1 MAMDFSRRVKEYRP
15 LNLEGP
21 VLFCSKVR
29 DSGFS
34 GYMRIQIYAAMPVQA
49 FNCTTPV
56 FHTVLAS
63 TFRYMEQTIHC
74 NCRSA
79 F

>member
-49 FNCTTPV
+49 FT
-56 FHTVLAS
+56 
-63 TFRYMEQTIHC
+63 
-74 NCRSA
+74 
-79 F
+79 